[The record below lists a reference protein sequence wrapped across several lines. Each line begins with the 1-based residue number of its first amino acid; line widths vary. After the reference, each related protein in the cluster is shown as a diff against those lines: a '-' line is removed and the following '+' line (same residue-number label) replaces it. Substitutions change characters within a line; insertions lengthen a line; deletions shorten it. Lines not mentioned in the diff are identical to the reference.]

1 MIEVRKHV
9 RRSEPMKP
17 ILTIVGPEASDI
29 YDLLNINGDENVSIC
44 ITQDNIREYLE
55 IVDAT
60 DEVHHVS
67 LEDMTVYVH
76 EKKYYGFEHGDVI
89 LEENKDIN
97 RWEYTEKNSD
107 GKEELVI
114 GIE

>member
-1 MIEVRKHV
+1 
-9 RRSEPMKP
+9 MKP

-60 DEVHHVS
+60 DEVHPHS
-67 LEDMTVYVH
+67 KT
-76 EKKYYGFEHGDVI
+76 
-89 LEENKDIN
+89 
-97 RWEYTEKNSD
+97 
-107 GKEELVI
+107 
-114 GIE
+114 

>member
-1 MIEVRKHV
+1 
-9 RRSEPMKP
+9 MKP

-60 DEVHHVS
+60 DEIHHIS
-67 LEDMTVYVH
+67 TENITVYIH

-89 LEENKDIN
+89 LKENKDIN
-97 RWEYTEKNSD
+97 RWEYTEKNQD
-107 GKEELVI
+107 GDEEVVL

>member
-1 MIEVRKHV
+1 
-9 RRSEPMKP
+9 MKP
-17 ILTIVGPEASDI
+17 ILTIVGPEALDI

-44 ITQDNIREYLE
+44 ITQDKIREYLE

-89 LEENKDIN
+89 FEENKDIN
-97 RWEYTEKNSD
+97 RWEYTEKNQD
-107 GKEELVI
+107 GDEEVVL

>member
-1 MIEVRKHV
+1 
-9 RRSEPMKP
+9 MKP

-60 DEVHHVS
+60 DEIHHIS
-67 LEDMTVYVH
+67 TENITVYIH
-76 EKKYYGFEHGDVI
+76 EKEI
-89 LEENKDIN
+89 LRFRTRRRYSQRKQ
-97 RWEYTEKNSD
+97 RHQPL
-107 GKEELVI
+107 GVH
-114 GIE
+114 

>member
-1 MIEVRKHV
+1 
-9 RRSEPMKP
+9 MKP

-60 DEVHHVS
+60 DEIHHIS
-67 LEDMTVYVH
+67 TENITVYIH
-76 EKKYYGFEHGDVI
+76 EKEI
-89 LEENKDIN
+89 LRFRTRRTLFSKKTKTSTAGSTLK
-97 RWEYTEKNSD
+97 RTLMEKKN
-107 GKEELVI
+107 
-114 GIE
+114 